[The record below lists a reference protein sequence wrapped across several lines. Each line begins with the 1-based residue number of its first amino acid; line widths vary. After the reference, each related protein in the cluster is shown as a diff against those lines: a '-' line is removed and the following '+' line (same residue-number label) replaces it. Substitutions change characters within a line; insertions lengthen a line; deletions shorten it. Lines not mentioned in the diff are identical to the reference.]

1 MTDRDR
7 PSSPE
12 PELSRPEGDEGAMT
26 GATGSLTPDS
36 ATDEFVPA
44 ERREISDP
52 AHLRDVTVTQRREG
66 DRRHPDVGEP
76 EDQPVRGPT
85 ELANLDAGYGSE
97 HGLRP
102 DDPAYRMERH
112 PSASEAA
119 DEVEPEPRPRPARR
133 SGDGDEFS
141 DEPEHF

>member
-52 AHLRDVTVTQRREG
+52 AHLRDVTVTHQSDE
-66 DRRHPDVGEP
+66 
-76 EDQPVRGPT
+76 
-85 ELANLDAGYGSE
+85 
-97 HGLRP
+97 
-102 DDPAYRMERH
+102 
-112 PSASEAA
+112 EAA
-119 DEVEPEPRPRPARR
+119 AKIEPEPRPRPKPP
-133 SGDGDEFS
+133 SGDGDDFS
-141 DEPEHF
+141 DEPDRF

>member
-1 MTDRDR
+1 MTDRGR
-7 PSSPE
+7 SPGAE
-12 PELSRPEGDEGAMT
+12 PELPTPEPGEGAMT

-52 AHLRDVTVTQRREG
+52 EHLRDVTVTQRREG
-66 DRRHPDVGEP
+66 DRRHPGVGDP

-97 HGLRP
+97 HGLRR
-102 DDPAYRMERH
+102 DDPAYRMEHH

-119 DEVEPEPRPRPARR
+119 AEVEPERRRQPR

>member
-7 PSSPE
+7 TSDRE
-12 PELSRPEGDEGAMT
+12 PELPPPESGEGAMT

-66 DRRHPDVGEP
+66 DRRHPDVGDP

-119 DEVEPEPRPRPARR
+119 KEVGQAPRRQPPN
-133 SGDGDEFS
+133 GDGDEWS